1 METLIKLFGN
11 AAKVKTIKLFVFNS
25 GVAYDATQIADRTKE
40 PVSKVRKEALQ
51 LEKLDL
57 IRRKSF
63 QKTVTRKARGKKQGA
78 KVKTNGWILN
88 DTFEHLAPLTEFL
101 VGLSKFAPKDIARK
115 LSRSG
120 TIKLIIVSGTFINSP
135 ESRLDLLVVGDNIKK
150 GLLEQSIKIIESEM
164 GMELR
169 YAFFDTADFKY
180 RLGLYDKLLRDV
192 LDFPH
197 EKVVN
202 KLMIP

>member
-1 METLIKLFGN
+1 METLTKLFGN
-11 AAKVKTIKLFVFNS
+11 VAKVKVIKLFVFNTGS
-25 GVAYDATQIADRTKE
+25 AYDIAQIADRTKE
-40 PVSKVRKEALQ
+40 SISKVRKEVNL
-51 LEKLDL
+51 LEKMDL
-57 IRRKSF
+57 VRRKSF
-63 QKTVTRKARGKKQGA
+63 HKNVTRKVRGKKQTV
-78 KVKTNGWILN
+78 KVKTSGFILN
-88 DTFEHLAPLTEFL
+88 DTFEHLSQLSEFL
-101 VGLSKFAPKDIARK
+101 IGVSKFAPKDIARK

-120 TIKLIIVSGTFINSP
+120 SIKLIIVAGTFINSP

-150 GLLEQSIKIIESEM
+150 GMLEQSIKIIESEM

-169 YAFFDTADFKY
+169 YAFFETADFKY

-202 KLMIP
+202 KLMIS